1 MMVMMMM
8 LMMVVMMTF
17 VTALSTLPGSLL
29 SKRSVAP
36 WRRKLWSWWS
46 WLWSW
51 LWSWCDDD
59 NDANLDRAEEDDYD
73 HEIMKIVM
81 RHNTKK
87 IVRQNWIIWW
97 QSREMGQ
104 RGELGE
110 KVFKIWVKIIWWQEE
125 GWPKEQRDGF
135 RKEYDQI
142 YYDKKRKNWPKEQR
156 DGREN
161 LQRLGSPDSEPLLA
175 PIGKKPVII
184 IISIVK

>member
-1 MMVMMMM
+1 M
-8 LMMVVMMTF
+8 
-17 VTALSTLPGSLL
+17 
-29 SKRSVAP
+29 
-36 WRRKLWSWWS
+36 
-46 WLWSW
+46 
-51 LWSWCDDD
+51 
-59 NDANLDRAEEDDYD
+59 
-73 HEIMKIVM
+73 
-81 RHNTKK
+81 
-87 IVRQNWIIWW
+87 
-97 QSREMGQ
+97 
-104 RGELGE
+104 GELGE
-110 KVFKIWVKIIWWQEE
+110 KVSKIWVKIIWWQEE